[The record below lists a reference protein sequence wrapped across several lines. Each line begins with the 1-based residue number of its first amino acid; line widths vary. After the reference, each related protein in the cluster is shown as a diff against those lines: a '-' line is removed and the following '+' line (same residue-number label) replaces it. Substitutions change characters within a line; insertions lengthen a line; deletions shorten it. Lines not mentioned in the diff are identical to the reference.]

1 MTKKRREKRFPV
13 RVSDTAQQKVV
24 ALALQNPG
32 LGPRRLVP
40 LLKKAKV
47 RVAPSTVYAILKRRD
62 LQNREKRLAKIKAQ
76 ARKKPKSLKKKV
88 MPKITGATAAR
99 IVALSLQHPGYGARR
114 LLPLLEADG
123 ISASSSSVYRIL
135 RRHGLQNR
143 SLRLLKI
150 QAQQAAETSS
160 AQAAAAAPS
169 PEAPPSLPLQ
179 TAEEIQPPA
188 EEAQPLFP
196 VPADEAPHVRA
207 VPVSKMPLKTWFQGA
222 RIVTLFNIVLLA
234 LLACLGFY
242 TVQNLRRAAAEPRE
256 AAFVAA
262 APAVGAVEALQSD
275 APALDGYRLIWE
287 RNLFNVSG
295 EEAPAQQ
302 KEIPVEKLALAEN
315 DLGLTLVGTVAADD
329 ARLRRAFIDNSKT
342 HKQEAY
348 REGDTAGEV
357 RIKKILRNR
366 VVVAT
371 REGDRILSADI
382 LQTGRRPAASPP
394 PQPAAANTLSA
405 HPESGE
411 PEVPMI
417 EARLDRAEVETGLSE
432 DDYLMKQVL
441 IYPYTGDRGEQLEG
455 FRISNIRAGNVLL
468 QMGFRSGDV
477 ITGVNGRPV
486 MSPGE
491 AAGFFERLTEG
502 GDLTI
507 DISRRR
513 QPLKVR
519 LSIG

>member
-1 MTKKRREKRFPV
+1 MTKKRRKKRFPV
-13 RVSDTAQQKVV
+13 RVSDAAQQQIV

-40 LLKKAKV
+40 LLEKAKV
-47 RVAPSTVYAILKRRD
+47 RVAPSTVYAILKRHD
-62 LQNREKRLAKIKAQ
+62 LQNREKRLAKLKVQ
-76 ARKKPKSLKKKV
+76 ARNKRKSLKKKV
-88 MPKITGATAAR
+88 RLKIT
-99 IVALSLQHPGYGARR
+99 
-114 LLPLLEADG
+114 D
-123 ISASSSSVYRIL
+123 
-135 RRHGLQNR
+135 
-143 SLRLLKI
+143 
-150 QAQQAAETSS
+150 
-160 AQAAAAAPS
+160 AAAAAPL
-169 PEAPPSLPLQ
+169 PEAPRAFPLE

-196 VPADEAPHVRA
+196 VHADEAPNVRA
-207 VPVSKMPLKTWFQGA
+207 VPVSKRPLKTWFQGA
-222 RIVTLFNIVLLA
+222 GIVTLFNIALLA
-234 LLACLGFY
+234 LLAYLGFY
-242 TVQNLRRAAAEPRE
+242 TVQNLRRAAAEPPE
-256 AAFVAA
+256 AAFVAT
-262 APAVGAVEALQSD
+262 APAAGAVAALQSD
-275 APALDGYRLIWE
+275 APELDGYRRIWE

-302 KEIPVEKLALAEN
+302 QEIPVEKLALAEN

-405 HPESGE
+405 QPESGE

-417 EARLDRAEVETGLSE
+417 EARLNRAEVETGLSE